1 MNVVKSAKMATALGF
16 ATKESYELFL
26 EKHPNIV
33 PKMVELQ
40 KQKYAQYYLELV
52 TDLTGMVQR
61 EFEDSSIDMMRFQ
74 DFYRNTD
81 RVKKLVNDAPYSS
94 AVDSDR
100 MDIVCD
106 DLNKRLNF

>member
-81 RVKKLVNDAPYSS
+81 KIKKLVSGAPYTS
-94 AVDSDR
+94 AVDSDQ
-100 MDIVCD
+100 MDVVCD
-106 DLNKRLNF
+106 DLIKRLNF